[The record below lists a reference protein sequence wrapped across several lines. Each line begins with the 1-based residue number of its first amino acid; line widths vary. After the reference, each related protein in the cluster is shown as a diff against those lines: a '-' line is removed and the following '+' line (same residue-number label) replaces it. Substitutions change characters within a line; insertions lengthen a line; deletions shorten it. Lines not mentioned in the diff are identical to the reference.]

1 MLLPAH
7 FPVVPAVSGL
17 STGGTLLALQYSVT
31 PAPDR
36 DRRVVLL
43 IGAGA
48 SWPEELMKLLPAGEW
63 AIERLADLEDVPGRL
78 TRGPVCAILTTP
90 RQWSGRE
97 LALLRECR
105 ARAPETA
112 YLVMA
117 EDPAAPD
124 LKRAFEHGATA
135 FVRWPSSPEVM
146 LRAIL
151 GTPEPPASGRGQR
164 QA

>member
-1 MLLPAH
+1 MTATSSLKERRVVVLIGASAVWSQELLRLLPA
-7 FPVVPAVSGL
+7 
-17 STGGTLLALQYSVT
+17 
-31 PAPDR
+31 
-36 DRRVVLL
+36 
-43 IGAGA
+43 
-48 SWPEELMKLLPAGEW
+48 EEW
-63 AIERLADLEDVPGRL
+63 AVERLADLEEVPGRL
-78 TRGPVCAILTTP
+78 ARGPVCAILTTP

-112 YLVMA
+112 YRVMA

-135 FVRWPSSPEVM
+135 FVRWPSSPEVV

-151 GTPEPPASGRGQR
+151 GTPEVAAAGRGQQRR

>member
-1 MLLPAH
+1 
-7 FPVVPAVSGL
+7 
-17 STGGTLLALQYSVT
+17 VT
-31 PAPDR
+31 PASSR

-48 SWPEELMKLLPAGEW
+48 AWPDELLKLLPADEW
-63 AIERLADLEDVPGRL
+63 VIERLADLEDVPDRL
-78 TRGPVCAILTTP
+78 ARGPVRAILATP

-97 LALLRECR
+97 LAVLRECR

-135 FVRWPSSPEVM
+135 FVRWPSSPEVV

-151 GTPEPPASGRGQR
+151 GAPETAASGRSPNRR
-164 QA
+164 QV

>member
-1 MLLPAH
+1 VARFSLRIED
-7 FPVVPAVSGL
+7 
-17 STGGTLLALQYSVT
+17 VT
-31 PAPDR
+31 PATGR
-36 DRRVVLL
+36 ERRVVLL

-48 SWPEELMKLLPAGEW
+48 SWPDELMKLLPDGEW
-63 AIERLADLEDVPGRL
+63 AIERLSDLEEVPGRL
-78 TRGPVCAILTTP
+78 ARGQVCAILTTP

-135 FVRWPSSPEVM
+135 FVRWPSSPEVV

-151 GTPEPPASGRGQR
+151 GTPEPAPSGRGHNR
-164 QA
+164 RPA

>member
-1 MLLPAH
+1 M
-7 FPVVPAVSGL
+7 
-17 STGGTLLALQYSVT
+17 T
-31 PAPDR
+31 PAPGR
-36 DRRVVLL
+36 ERRVVLL

-48 SWPEELMKLLPAGEW
+48 SWPDELLKLLPDGEW
-63 AIERLADLEDVPGRL
+63 AIERLSDLEEVPGRL
-78 TRGPVCAILTTP
+78 ARGPVCAILTTP

-135 FVRWPSSPEVM
+135 FVRWPSSPEVV

-151 GTPEPPASGRGQR
+151 GTPDPTASGRGHHRR